1 MRSRRRKETR
11 RSTEGLIKITKAVA
25 LNLRFPSRTITAYP
39 RTAHDVLDMWRN
51 KKHAIKESITTLYTC
66 SDLPSDSD
74 RPVSTAS
81 FLINISLV
89 VESRRGQ
96 LVVEMWNVA
105 ECVSAETRR
114 GVKRESHTL

>member
-25 LNLRFPSRTITAYP
+25 LNLRFPSRTVTAYP